1 MVVLVFGLCLHGRM
15 LWYQWQEVVSGSG
28 DFVAYY
34 TAGKIIESE
43 NSRALADLKL
53 QEELQQRLNFS
64 GQTEFLPFYHAP
76 YQAILFWPF
85 SFLSY
90 PNAHLAWSA
99 LSLILLILVFARLAP
114 FVDKKQTWLY
124 GLILLATYP
133 TWLSFVKGQDTMMS
147 ALILVCVFGHLK
159 LRHSILTGF
168 TLALG
173 LYKPQ
178 LVLPIAG
185 ILALGNHRHATASF
199 VVTGLILV
207 AISLLM
213 ITWDGAI
220 GLGLTLAG
228 RIHRGVLDYSFHMPT
243 IRGLVSTLS
252 SPYGNPNAAL
262 ALGAIVSILLY
273 IGCLKLLKN
282 RFNGT
287 HELFGL
293 QFSFALVT
301 TLLINP
307 HSHAYEFVLLAI
319 SLIFAF
325 DYVMR
330 EPPRQRFLRPCVLS
344 VLLIFSLPVLPNLLA
359 SYRLMG
365 LASVPVLVL
374 YFALWSEIRTSGRQ
388 SPDDRISKNL
398 RIL

>member
-15 LWYQWQEVVSGSG
+15 LWYQWHEVVSGSG

-99 LSLILLILVFARLAP
+99 LSLILLILVYARLAP

-133 TWLSFVKGQDTMMS
+133 TWLSFVKGQDTMIS
-147 ALILVCVFGHLK
+147 ALILVCVFGYLK
-159 LRHSILTGF
+159 LGHNILTGF

-199 VVTGLILV
+199 VVTGLVLV

-220 GLGLTLAG
+220 GLGLTLAA
-228 RIHRGVLDYSFHMPT
+228 RMHQGVLDYSFHMPT

-273 IGCLKLLKN
+273 TGCLMLLKN
-282 RFNGT
+282 QFNGT

-330 EPPRQRFLRPCVLS
+330 EAPRQRFLRPCVLS
-344 VLLIFSLPVLPNLLA
+344 VLLVFSLPVLPNLLA
-359 SYRLMG
+359 SYQLMG

-388 SPDDRISKNL
+388 SPNDRISKNL

>member
-1 MVVLVFGLCLHGRM
+1 M
-15 LWYQWQEVVSGSG
+15 LWYQWQEIVSGSG

-34 TAGKIIESE
+34 TAGKIIETE
-43 NSRALADLKL
+43 NISALADFKL
-53 QEELQQRLNFS
+53 QEQLQQRLNLS

-85 SFLSY
+85 AFLSY

-99 LSLILLILVFARLAP
+99 LSLILLILAFARLAP
-114 FVDKKQTWLY
+114 FVEKKQSWLS

-133 TWLSFVKGQDTMMS
+133 TWLSFIKGQDTMMS
-147 ALILVCVFGHLK
+147 ALILVCVFGYLK
-159 LRHSILTGF
+159 LGHNILTGF

-185 ILALGNHRHATASF
+185 ILALGNNRHATASF
-199 VVTGLILV
+199 VVTGLVLV

-220 GLGLTLAG
+220 RLGLTLAAMM
-228 RIHRGVLDYSFHMPT
+228 RQGVLDYSFHMPT

-252 SPYGNPNAAL
+252 SPYVNPSAAL
-262 ALGAIVSILLY
+262 GLSAIVSILLY
-273 IGCLKLLKN
+273 TGCLLLLKN

-287 HELFGL
+287 NELFGL
-293 QFSFALVT
+293 QFSFVLVT

-325 DYVMR
+325 DYITKT
-330 EPPRQRFLRPCVLS
+330 PRQRFLRPCVLS
-344 VLLIFSLPVLPNLLA
+344 MLLMFSLPVLPNLLA
-359 SYRLMG
+359 SYKLMG
-365 LASVPVLVL
+365 FASVPVLVL
-374 YFALWSEIRTSGRQ
+374 YFALWSEIRTSSRRTPKDGIGEGYAQARC
-388 SPDDRISKNL
+388 
-398 RIL
+398 